1 MRKLRIKYIDGF
13 NNVDKNTS
21 NTLYD
26 ILRKT
31 YDIEIVEENP
41 DVVVSG
47 DYLSSHLKYDCFKI
61 FFGTENMVLNH
72 KYADISLGSNQIHGY
87 PNTKH
92 CSCIFH
98 FSCFN
103 SMINKKSYDEFKEL
117 KNSPKTK
124 FCAFMYSNQRAK
136 ARKVFCIKL
145 MDYKK
150 VDCLGSV
157 LNNTKLDKTEAR
169 YVSDW
174 DDKAMNIYK
183 DYKFVIAFENSSSL
197 GYLSERILLSLSAGS
212 IPIYWGA
219 PDVKDYINPECFIN
233 VNDFDSF
240 EDCIEYVKKV
250 DNDDELY
257 QKYINAKPI
266 LPNSKLYQMSN
277 DEIGK
282 FLKSRLDILLENP
295 NIRVGKIGILGRIRY
310 KLWFTWSMG
319 LRRERQRWLYNVK
332 MPIWEKI
339 KWVRLYNVK
348 KPIWEKIK

>member
-1 MRKLRIKYIDGF
+1 MRKLRIKYIDNF
-13 NNVDKNTS
+13 NNIN

-61 FFGTENMVLNH
+61 FFGTEDMSLNY

-92 CSCIFH
+92 CSCIFR

-124 FCAFMYSNQRAK
+124 FCAFMYSNQKAK

-157 LNNTKLDKTEAR
+157 LNNTKLDKTETR

-197 GYLSERILLSLSAGS
+197 GYISEKILLPLSVGS

-295 NIRVGKIGILGRIRY
+295 NIRVGKIS
-310 KLWFTWSMG
+310 FFD
-319 LRRERQRWLYNVK
+319 
-332 MPIWEKI
+332 KI
-339 KWVRLYNVK
+339 KFNIIFRGNLTDRRLK
-348 KPIWEKIK
+348 QLFLSGTKIPLWGKIFWLFR